1 MRALDRSP
9 IPRRRFT
16 IDEYHRMGEAGVL
29 SEDDRVELLDGEI
42 VQMTPI
48 GAPHASCVDR
58 LNALLARRL
67 GKSAIVRVQ
76 NPIILDRRSEP
87 QPDLAL
93 LAPRSDFYSGAHPR
107 PRDVL
112 LAIEVM
118 DASRGYDRTLK
129 LSLYARAELREVWA
143 AGRRGAGEAARDA
156 VVELR
161 GRDGAR
167 RDPDGLRRALARLL
181 GASPT
186 RCGPKRRGR
195 RFRHDPFRPAD
206 ALGCCP
212 LRSRDAILPYLLGD
226 ESQEG
231 SNGWAS
237 H

>member
-1 MRALDRSP
+1 MHALESPP

-48 GAPHASCVDR
+48 GVPHASCVDR

-93 LAPRSDFYSGAHPR
+93 LAPRTDFYSGAHPW

-129 LSLYARAELREVWA
+129 LPLYARAELREVWLV
-143 AGRRGAGEAARDA
+143 D
-156 VVELR
+156 VVAEMVEVYTRPALR
-161 GRDGAR
+161 GYR
-167 RDPDGLRRALARLL
+167 RQQRL
-181 GASPT
+181 G
-186 RCGPKRRGR
+186 RGR
-195 RFRHDPFRPAD
+195 SLTPVAFPRMRLRVNEI
-206 ALGCCP
+206 LG
-212 LRSRDAILPYLLGD
+212 
-226 ESQEG
+226 
-231 SNGWAS
+231 
-237 H
+237 